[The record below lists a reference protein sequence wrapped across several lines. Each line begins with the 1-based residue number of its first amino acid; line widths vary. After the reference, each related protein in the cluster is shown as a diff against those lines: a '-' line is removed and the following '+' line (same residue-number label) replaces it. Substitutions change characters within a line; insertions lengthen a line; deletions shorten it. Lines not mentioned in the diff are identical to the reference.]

1 MKGTEKLIKSVE
13 HLARSLA
20 RRYDLDYD
28 LTLAAIRQVL
38 TKIRNL
44 KEMNTL
50 EKLTW
55 QKKAGII
62 SETQYREAVEQLS
75 SEDTL
80 RNQIKETLTTLLAEK
95 KKKKKSQPEPEE
107 ELDIDNMEDVEGT
120 EETPEGDGDV
130 MAAEPTEPATGGSAQ
145 DVQKELMDALQAAK
159 NIGDVKLQR
168 QISNALTYFTRQQVA
183 GNETEASSANAP
195 L

>member
-1 MKGTEKLIKSVE
+1 MKGTQKLIKSVE

-20 RRYDLDYD
+20 QRYDLDYD

-80 RNQIKETLTTLLAEK
+80 RNQIRETLTNLLSEK
-95 KKKKKSQPEPEE
+95 KKKSEPEE
-107 ELDIDNMEDVEGT
+107 EEPTTDEMESEEMPEEGGEDLESEMPA
-120 EETPEGDGDV
+120 EEP
-130 MAAEPTEPATGGSAQ
+130 AEPTTGGSAQ
-145 DVQKELMDALQAAK
+145 DVQKELMDALEAAK
-159 NIGDVKLQR
+159 GIGDVKLQR

-183 GNETEASSANAP
+183 GSETEASSANAP

>member
-1 MKGTEKLIKSVE
+1 MKGTQKLIKSVE

-20 RRYDLDYD
+20 QRYDLDYD

-95 KKKKKSQPEPEE
+95 KKKKSEPEE
-107 ELDIDNMEDVEGT
+107 EEPIADEVDSEEMPEEGGEDLESEMPA
-120 EETPEGDGDV
+120 EEP
-130 MAAEPTEPATGGSAQ
+130 AEPTTGGSAQ
-145 DVQKELMDALQAAK
+145 DVQKELMDALEAAK
-159 NIGDVKLQR
+159 GIGDVKLQR

-183 GNETEASSANAP
+183 SSETEASSANAP

>member
-1 MKGTEKLIKSVE
+1 MRGTEKLIKSIE

-20 RRYDLDYD
+20 QRYDLDYD

-38 TKIRNL
+38 TKMRNL

-62 SETQYREAVEQLS
+62 SETQYREAVEQLT
-75 SEDTL
+75 SEETL
-80 RNQIKETLTTLLAEK
+80 RNQIKETLTNLLTEK
-95 KKKKKSQPEPEE
+95 KKKKSKSKPEE
-107 ELDIDNMEDVEGT
+107 EIDVDIDVDAEST
-120 EETPEGDGDV
+120 EETPEGGEDM
-130 MAAEPTEPATGGSAQ
+130 MAAEPVEPTVGGSAQ
-145 DVQKELMDALQAAK
+145 DVQKELMDALEAAK
-159 NIGDVKLQR
+159 SIGDVKLQR

-183 GNETEASSANAP
+183 GSEAEASSANAP

>member
-1 MKGTEKLIKSVE
+1 MKRTQQLIKSVE

-20 RRYDLDYD
+20 QRYDLDYD

-38 TKIRNL
+38 AKIRNL
-44 KEMNTL
+44 QEMNTL

-62 SETQYREAVEQLS
+62 SETQYREAVERLS
-75 SEDTL
+75 SGDAL
-80 RNQIKETLTTLLAEK
+80 RKQIRETLTTLLAEK
-95 KKKKKSQPEPEE
+95 KKKKSKSKPEE
-107 ELDIDNMEDVEGT
+107 EIDMDIDMDAEST
-120 EETPEGDGDV
+120 EETPEGGED
-130 MAAEPTEPATGGSAQ
+130 MMPTEPAQPTVGSSAQ
-145 DVQKELMDALQAAK
+145 DVQKELMDALEAAK
-159 NIGDVKLQR
+159 GIGDVKLQR

-183 GNETEASSANAP
+183 GSEAEASSANAP

>member
-1 MKGTEKLIKSVE
+1 MKGTQKLIKSVE

-20 RRYDLDYD
+20 QRYDLDYD

-80 RNQIKETLTTLLAEK
+80 RNQIRETLTNLLSEK
-95 KKKKKSQPEPEE
+95 KKKSEPEE
-107 ELDIDNMEDVEGT
+107 EEPTTDETDSEEMPEEGGEDLESEMPA
-120 EETPEGDGDV
+120 EEP
-130 MAAEPTEPATGGSAQ
+130 AEPTTGGSAQ
-145 DVQKELMDALQAAK
+145 DVQKELMDALEAAK
-159 NIGDVKLQR
+159 GIGDVKLQR

-183 GNETEASSANAP
+183 GSETEASSANAP

>member
-1 MKGTEKLIKSVE
+1 MKGTEKLIKSIE

-20 RRYDLDYD
+20 QRYDLDYD

-75 SEDTL
+75 SEDAL
-80 RNQIKETLTTLLAEK
+80 RKQIKETLTTLLAEK
-95 KKKKKSQPEPEE
+95 KKKKSKSKPEE
-107 ELDIDNMEDVEGT
+107 ELDIDNMEDVEST
-120 EETPEGDGDV
+120 EETPEGGEDM
-130 MAAEPTEPATGGSAQ
+130 MAAQPAEPAVGGSAQ
-145 DVQKELMDALQAAK
+145 DVQKELMDALEAARSE
-159 NIGDVKLQR
+159 GDAKLER
-168 QISNALTYFTRQQVA
+168 IISNALTYFTRQQVA
-183 GNETEASSANAP
+183 KSETEASSTNAP